1 MEFFPPG
8 KVLNI
13 MKYRNPVMAVS
24 AFLVL
29 ASLVL
34 LVYPGPRFGTD
45 FLGGTEVELRFRGA
59 VTTAELRTAL
69 SELHYTGNDVI
80 AVQGRANQ
88 YILRVREVST
98 VGRELGQRIEAGF
111 RSSMQGQ
118 GLSVQQFRLS
128 PGGDKISVRLS
139 GAAEPSA
146 IEAAL
151 EGSGAEV
158 RVVNAFGASDEHRFE
173 AQLVGLGDRLIAQLR
188 ERFGDKVPDAPE
200 RVEWVGPR
208 AGQQLQ
214 EAAIQSVVYALIFIM
229 VYVAFRF
236 DIRFAPGAL
245 ASLAHDVIITLGFYV
260 LFQREVA
267 LTTVAACLTILGY
280 SINDT
285 IVVYDRIRENMGRE
299 RGKTLSEIVD
309 ISTSQ
314 VLSRSLITSGTTVV
328 SILPFLYFG
337 TTTLKDIAFA
347 FTIGMVFGS
356 FSSIYIASPIT
367 EWIDRVFFKKVA
379 AAGTPSKKAAA

>member
-1 MEFFPPG
+1 MEFLPPG

-24 AFLVL
+24 GFLVL

-34 LVYPGPRFGTD
+34 LVFPGPRFGTD
-45 FLGGTEVELRFRGA
+45 FAGGTEVELRFRGN
-59 VTTAELRTAL
+59 VSSSELRTAL
-69 SELHYTGNDVI
+69 SDLHYTGNDVI

-98 VGRELGQRIEAGF
+98 IGRNLAQRIEAGF
-111 RSSMQGQ
+111 RATMQGQ
-118 GLSVQQFRLS
+118 GVEVQQFRLS
-128 PGGDKISVRLS
+128 PGGDKIAVRLS
-139 GAAEPSA
+139 ANAEPTA
-146 IEAAL
+146 IESAL
-151 EGSGAEV
+151 EAAGAEV
-158 RVVNAFGASDEHRFE
+158 RTVNAFGASDEHRYE
-173 AQLVGLGDRLIAQLR
+173 AQLVGLGDRLVSQLR
-188 ERFGDKVPDAPE
+188 ERFGDKAPAAPE

-214 EAAIQSVVYALIFIM
+214 EAAVQSVVYALLFIM

-236 DIRFAPGAL
+236 DIRFAPGAI

-314 VLSRSLITSGTTVV
+314 VLSRSIITSGTTIV

-337 TTTLKDIAFA
+337 TTTVKDIAFA
-347 FTIGMVFGS
+347 FTIGMGFGT

-367 EWIDRVFFKKVA
+367 EWFDRVFFKKLA
-379 AAGTPSKKAAA
+379 PTTPPAKKAAA